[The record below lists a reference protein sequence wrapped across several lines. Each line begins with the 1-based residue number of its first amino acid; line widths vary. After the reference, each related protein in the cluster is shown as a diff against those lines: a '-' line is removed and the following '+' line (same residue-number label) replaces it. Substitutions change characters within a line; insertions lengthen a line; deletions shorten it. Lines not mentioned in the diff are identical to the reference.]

1 MHRLLIAAALI
12 AFLSS
17 CDRNQPANTAQ
28 DKVVGVPDAAVPD
41 ANPAAT
47 VPTPSNEA
55 STDDY
60 VSKAAAINL
69 FEIESSRIAEQRA
82 ANPETAGRWR
92 VDFDEYALVD
102 GPKLPLNSASPT
114 QYFDS
119 LKALGIDEAELD
131 WQPVTRQPPA
141 AAPAAAP
148 REPAAHLSGAAS
160 VGKPLETPAA
170 ILMSAKAL
178 VAAQFGVAP
187 EAVEISIRF

>member
-1 MHRLLIAAALI
+1 MTEVLTVLTFKSAEHLLSDGGTQSWAISRPRALACSYVVCARHRQGPWKPEGPEAHKH
-12 AFLSS
+12 AFL
-17 CDRNQPANTAQ
+17 
-28 DKVVGVPDAAVPD
+28 VGRISGVE
-41 ANPAAT
+41 
-47 VPTPSNEA
+47 PSG
-55 STDDY
+55 
-60 VSKAAAINL
+60 
-69 FEIESSRIAEQRA
+69 
-82 ANPETAGRWR
+82 ETAGRWR
-92 VDFDEYALVD
+92 VEFDEYALVD

-148 REPAAHLSGAAS
+148 RETAAHLSGAAS